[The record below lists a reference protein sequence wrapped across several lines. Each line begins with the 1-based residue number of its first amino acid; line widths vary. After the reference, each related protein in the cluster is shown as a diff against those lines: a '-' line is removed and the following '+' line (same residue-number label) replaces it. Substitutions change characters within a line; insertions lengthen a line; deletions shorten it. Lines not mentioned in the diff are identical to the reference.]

1 MPVAVHGSAGRRS
14 FRASSR
20 VHGSGGGAAFSV
32 GEQHVLFSMA
42 PFVRAGA
49 IHSYAVAPD
58 DQRFLMVREGDASQQ
73 GELVVAE
80 NWVGELRGRVG
91 R

>member
-1 MPVAVHGSAGRRS
+1 MSAEIRP
-14 FRASSR
+14 
-20 VHGSGGGAAFSV
+20 GAAFSV

-49 IHSYAVAPD
+49 IPSYAVAPD
-58 DQRFLMVREGDASQQ
+58 DRRFLMVREGDASQQ

>member
-1 MPVAVHGSAGRRS
+1 MVSADIRP
-14 FRASSR
+14 
-20 VHGSGGGAAFSV
+20 GAAFSV

-42 PFVRAGA
+42 PFLRAGA
-49 IHSYAVAPD
+49 FHSYAVAPD
-58 DQRFLMVREGDASQQ
+58 DRRFLMVREGDASQQ

-80 NWVGELRGRVG
+80 NWVRELRGRVG

>member
-1 MPVAVHGSAGRRS
+1 MVSADIRP
-14 FRASSR
+14 
-20 VHGSGGGAAFSV
+20 GAAFSV

-58 DQRFLMVREGDASQQ
+58 DRRFLMVREGDASQQ
-73 GELVVAE
+73 GELVLAE
-80 NWVGELRGRVG
+80 HWLQELKARAPK
-91 R
+91 